1 MKTTKTTKTTKE
13 TKTAKEL
20 KGNLL
25 LIDDEAWFLASL
37 KEILKDEYAVHTAS
51 GGKEG
56 VQKYLDTKV
65 DLILLDLAM
74 PDMDGI
80 EVLQRIRE
88 VNPWI
93 PIIIMTG
100 HSTIERAETAASLG
114 VQGYIKKPFDG
125 EVLKEKIKELL
136 VLRDLGLVTEGLP
149 TLTVAT
155 TTGMKESTFKVIRY
169 LHNNYHRR
177 ISLKEIAKESS
188 QSVSN
193 LCRTFKE
200 GTGVTVLAYLQNL
213 RITMAKRLIEK
224 TNYSIATVAK
234 LIGMED
240 ESYFSRIFKREVG
253 DSPNRYRKSGH
264 FFV

>member
-1 MKTTKTTKTTKE
+1 MKKTKE
-13 TKTAKEL
+13 EKK
-20 KGNLL
+20 NLL
-25 LIDDEAWFLASL
+25 LIDDEAWFLESL
-37 KEILKDEYAVHTAS
+37 KEVLADTYNVHTAS
-51 GGKEG
+51 NGKDG
-56 VQKYLDTKV
+56 IQKYLDIRV

-74 PDMDGI
+74 PEMDGI

-93 PIIIMTG
+93 PVIIMTG

-114 VQGYIKKPFDG
+114 VQGYIKKPFDS
-125 EVLKEKIKELL
+125 EVLKEKIKEI
-136 VLRDLGLVTEGLP
+136 VALRELHLVTAGLP
-149 TLTVAT
+149 QMIVADT
-155 TTGMKESTFKVIRY
+155 EELKESTFIILKY

-177 ISLKEIAKESS
+177 IALKELAKESK

-200 GTGVTVLAYLQNL
+200 GTGITVLDYLQNL

-253 DSPNRYRKSGH
+253 TSPNRYRKSGH

>member
-1 MKTTKTTKTTKE
+1 MKTKE
-13 TKTAKEL
+13 EKKS
-20 KGNLL
+20 LL
-25 LIDDEAWFLASL
+25 LIDDETWFLESL
-37 KEILKDEYAVHTAS
+37 KEILGDEYDVLTAS
-51 GGKEG
+51 SGKEG
-56 VQKYLDTKV
+56 IQKYLDNRV
-65 DLILLDLAM
+65 ELILLDLAM
-74 PDMDGI
+74 PEMDGI

-93 PIIIMTG
+93 PVIIMTG

-114 VQGYIKKPFDG
+114 VQGYIKKPFDS
-125 EVLKEKIKELL
+125 EVLREKIKEILT
-136 VLRDLGLVTEGLP
+136 LRDLSPVTAGLP
-149 TLTVAT
+149 NIVITS
-155 TTGMKESTFKVIRY
+155 TGELKESTFIVLRY

-177 ISLKEIAKESS
+177 LSLKEIAKESN

-200 GTGVTVLAYLQNL
+200 GTGVTVLEYLQNL

-253 DSPNRYRKSGH
+253 TSPNRYRKSRH
-264 FFV
+264 FFI

>member
-1 MKTTKTTKTTKE
+1 MKTSKE
-13 TKTAKEL
+13 EKRS
-20 KGNLL
+20 LL
-25 LIDDEAWFLASL
+25 LIDDETWFLESL
-37 KEILKDEYAVHTAS
+37 KEILADEYEVITAA

-56 VQKYLDTKV
+56 VQKYLDNLV

-74 PDMDGI
+74 PEMDGI

-88 VNPWI
+88 INPWI
-93 PIIIMTG
+93 PVIIMTG

-114 VQGYIKKPFDG
+114 VQGYIKKPFDS
-125 EVLKEKIKELL
+125 EVLKEKIKE
-136 VLRDLGLVTEGLP
+136 VLAIKELGLVTVGLP
-149 TLTVAT
+149 AMIVTSTAEL
-155 TTGMKESTFKVIRY
+155 KEASYKVMRY

-177 ISLKEIAKESS
+177 LSLKDIARESN

-200 GTGVTVLAYLQNL
+200 GTGVTVLEYLQNL

-253 DSPNRYRKSGH
+253 TSPNRYRKSGH
-264 FFV
+264 FFI

>member
-1 MKTTKTTKTTKE
+1 MKKTKE
-13 TKTAKEL
+13 DKK
-20 KGNLL
+20 NLL
-25 LIDDEAWFLASL
+25 LIDDETWFLESL
-37 KEILKDEYAVHTAS
+37 KEVLGDTYNVYTAS

-56 VQKYLDTKV
+56 VQKYLDIRV

-74 PDMDGI
+74 PEMDGI

-88 VNPWI
+88 VNPWV
-93 PIIIMTG
+93 PVIIMTG

-114 VQGYIKKPFDG
+114 VQGYIKKPFDS
-125 EVLKEKIKELL
+125 EVLKEKIKDILA
-136 VLRDLGLVTEGLP
+136 LRDLNLVTAGLP
-149 TLTVAT
+149 AMIVANT
-155 TTGMKESTFKVIRY
+155 EDLKESTFIILKY

-177 ISLKEIAKESS
+177 IALKELAKESK

-200 GTGVTVLAYLQNL
+200 GTGITVLDYLQNL

-253 DSPNRYRKSGH
+253 TSPNRYRKSGH

>member
-1 MKTTKTTKTTKE
+1 MPIKK
-13 TKTAKEL
+13 AKEE
-20 KGNLL
+20 KKNLL
-25 LIDDEAWFLASL
+25 LIDDETWFLESL
-37 KEILKDEYAVHTAS
+37 KEVLGDTYNVHTAS
-51 GGKEG
+51 SGKEG
-56 VQKYLDTKV
+56 IQKYLDIRV

-74 PDMDGI
+74 PEMDGI

-93 PIIIMTG
+93 PVIIMTG

-114 VQGYIKKPFDG
+114 VQGYIKKPFDT
-125 EVLKEKIKELL
+125 EVLNEKIKNILALRELH
-136 VLRDLGLVTEGLP
+136 LVTAGLP
-149 TLTVAT
+149 EMIVVDTEDL
-155 TTGMKESTFKVIRY
+155 KESTFIILKY

-177 ISLKEIAKESS
+177 ISLKELAKESK

-200 GTGVTVLAYLQNL
+200 GTGITVLDYLQNL

-253 DSPNRYRKSGH
+253 TSPNRYRKSGH

>member
-1 MKTTKTTKTTKE
+1 MKTSKE
-13 TKTAKEL
+13 EKRS
-20 KGNLL
+20 LL
-25 LIDDEAWFLASL
+25 LIDDETWFLESL
-37 KEILKDEYAVHTAS
+37 KEILADEYEVITAA

-56 VQKYLDTKV
+56 VQKYLDNRV

-74 PDMDGI
+74 PEMDGI
-80 EVLQRIRE
+80 EVLQRVRE

-93 PIIIMTG
+93 PVIIMTG

-114 VQGYIKKPFDG
+114 VQGYIKKPFDS
-125 EVLKEKIKELL
+125 EVLKEKIKEILAL
-136 VLRDLGLVTEGLP
+136 KELGLVTAGLP
-149 TLTVAT
+149 TMVVTSTSEL
-155 TTGMKESTFKVIRY
+155 KESTYKVMRY

-177 ISLKEIAKESS
+177 LSLKEIAKESN

-200 GTGVTVLAYLQNL
+200 GTGVTVLEYLQNL

-253 DSPNRYRKSGH
+253 TSPNRYRKSGH
-264 FFV
+264 FFI

>member
-1 MKTTKTTKTTKE
+1 MPIKKTKE
-13 TKTAKEL
+13 EKK
-20 KGNLL
+20 NLL
-25 LIDDEAWFLASL
+25 LIDDETWFLESL
-37 KEILKDEYAVHTAS
+37 KEVLGDAYNVHTAS
-51 GGKEG
+51 SGKEG
-56 VQKYLDTKV
+56 VQKYLDIRV

-74 PDMDGI
+74 PEMDGI

-93 PIIIMTG
+93 PVIIMTG
-100 HSTIERAETAASLG
+100 HSTIERAETAAALG
-114 VQGYIKKPFDG
+114 VQGYIKKPFDT
-125 EVLKEKIKELL
+125 EVLNEKIKHILALRELH
-136 VLRDLGLVTEGLP
+136 LVTAGLP
-149 TLTVAT
+149 EMIVVDTEDL
-155 TTGMKESTFKVIRY
+155 KESTFIILKY

-177 ISLKEIAKESS
+177 ISLKELAKESK

-200 GTGVTVLAYLQNL
+200 GTGITVLDYLQNL

-253 DSPNRYRKSGH
+253 TSPNRYRKSGH

>member
-1 MKTTKTTKTTKE
+1 MKTQEEKRS
-13 TKTAKEL
+13 
-20 KGNLL
+20 L
-25 LIDDEAWFLASL
+25 LIVDDETWFLESL
-37 KEILKDEYAVHTAS
+37 KEILGDEYSVHTAS
-51 GGKEG
+51 SGKEG
-56 VQKYLDTKV
+56 IQKYLSTRV

-74 PDMDGI
+74 PEMDGI
-80 EVLQRIRE
+80 EVLQRVRE

-93 PIIIMTG
+93 PVVIMTG

-114 VQGYIKKPFDG
+114 VQGYIKKPFDS
-125 EVLKEKIKELL
+125 EVLRSKIKEILA
-136 VLRDLGLVTEGLP
+136 LRDISLVSVGLP
-149 TLTVAT
+149 KLTVT
-155 TTGMKESTFKVIRY
+155 TSAELKESTFKVIRY

-177 ISLKEIAKESS
+177 LSLKEIAKESG

-200 GTGVTVLAYLQNL
+200 GTGVTVLEYLQNL

-253 DSPNRYRKSGH
+253 TSPNRYRRSGH

>member
-1 MKTTKTTKTTKE
+1 MKTSKE
-13 TKTAKEL
+13 EKRS
-20 KGNLL
+20 LL
-25 LIDDEAWFLASL
+25 LIDDETWFLESL
-37 KEILKDEYAVHTAS
+37 KEILADEYEVNTAA

-56 VQKYLDTKV
+56 VQKYLDNRV

-74 PDMDGI
+74 PEMDGI
-80 EVLQRIRE
+80 EVLQRVRE

-93 PIIIMTG
+93 PVIIMTG

-114 VQGYIKKPFDG
+114 VQGYIKKPFDS
-125 EVLKEKIKELL
+125 EVLKEKIKEILAL
-136 VLRDLGLVTEGLP
+136 KELGLVTAGLP
-149 TLTVAT
+149 TMVVTSTSEL
-155 TTGMKESTFKVIRY
+155 KESTYKVMRY

-177 ISLKEIAKESS
+177 LSLKEIAKESN

-200 GTGVTVLAYLQNL
+200 GTGVTVLEYLQNL

-253 DSPNRYRKSGH
+253 TSPNRYRKSGH
-264 FFV
+264 FFI

>member
-1 MKTTKTTKTTKE
+1 MKTT
-13 TKTAKEL
+13 TAQEEK
-20 KGNLL
+20 KSLL
-25 LIDDEAWFLASL
+25 LIDDEIWFLESL
-37 KEILKDEYAVHTAS
+37 QEILGDTYDVHTAS
-51 GGKEG
+51 NGKDG
-56 VQKYLDTKV
+56 VQKYLDTRV
-65 DLILLDLAM
+65 DLIILDLAM

-93 PIIIMTG
+93 PVIIMTG
-100 HSTIERAETAASLG
+100 HSTIERAETAAALG
-114 VQGYIKKPFDG
+114 VQGYVKKPFDS
-125 EVLKEKIKELL
+125 EVLKEKINGILA
-136 VLRDLGLVTEGLP
+136 LRDINLVTTGLP
-149 TLTVAT
+149 NMIVSSSEDL
-155 TTGMKESTFKVIRY
+155 KESTFKVLKY

-177 ISLKEIAKESS
+177 LSLKEIAAESN

-200 GTGVTVLAYLQNL
+200 GTGVTVLEYLQNL
-213 RITMAKRLIEK
+213 RITMAKMLIEK

-253 DSPNRYRKSGH
+253 TSPNRYRKSGH

>member
-1 MKTTKTTKTTKE
+1 MKTSKE
-13 TKTAKEL
+13 EKRS
-20 KGNLL
+20 LL
-25 LIDDEAWFLASL
+25 LIDDETWFLESL
-37 KEILKDEYAVHTAS
+37 KEILADEYEVITAA

-56 VQKYLDTKV
+56 VQKYLDNRV

-74 PDMDGI
+74 PEMDGI
-80 EVLQRIRE
+80 EVLQRVRE

-93 PIIIMTG
+93 PVIIMTG

-114 VQGYIKKPFDG
+114 VQGYIKKPFDS
-125 EVLKEKIKELL
+125 EVLKEKIKEILAL
-136 VLRDLGLVTEGLP
+136 KELGLVTAGLP
-149 TLTVAT
+149 AMVVTSTAEL
-155 TTGMKESTFKVIRY
+155 KESTYKVMRY

-177 ISLKEIAKESS
+177 LSLKEIAKESN

-200 GTGVTVLAYLQNL
+200 GTGVTVLEYLQNL

-253 DSPNRYRKSGH
+253 TSPNRYRKSGH
-264 FFV
+264 FFI

>member
-1 MKTTKTTKTTKE
+1 MKTPKE
-13 TKTAKEL
+13 EKRS
-20 KGNLL
+20 LL
-25 LIDDEAWFLASL
+25 LIDDETWFLESL
-37 KEILKDEYAVHTAS
+37 KEILADEYDVITAA

-56 VQKYLDTKV
+56 VQKYLDNRV

-74 PDMDGI
+74 PEMDGI
-80 EVLQRIRE
+80 EVLQRVRE

-93 PIIIMTG
+93 PVIIMTG

-114 VQGYIKKPFDG
+114 VQGYIKKPFDS
-125 EVLKEKIKELL
+125 EVLKEKIKEILAL
-136 VLRDLGLVTEGLP
+136 KELGLVTAGLP
-149 TLTVAT
+149 TMVVTSTAEL
-155 TTGMKESTFKVIRY
+155 KESTYKVMRY

-177 ISLKEIAKESS
+177 LSLKEIAKESN

-200 GTGVTVLAYLQNL
+200 GTGVTVLEYLQNL

-253 DSPNRYRKSGH
+253 TSPNRYRKSGH
-264 FFV
+264 FFI

>member
-1 MKTTKTTKTTKE
+1 MKTSKE
-13 TKTAKEL
+13 EKR
-20 KGNLL
+20 NLL
-25 LIDDEAWFLASL
+25 LIDDETWFLESL
-37 KEILKDEYAVHTAS
+37 KEILADEYEVITAA

-56 VQKYLDTKV
+56 VQKYLDNLV

-74 PDMDGI
+74 PEMDGI
-80 EVLQRIRE
+80 EVLQRVRE

-93 PIIIMTG
+93 PVIIMTG

-114 VQGYIKKPFDG
+114 VQGYIKKPFDS
-125 EVLKEKIKELL
+125 EVLKEKIKEILAL
-136 VLRDLGLVTEGLP
+136 KELGLVTAGLP
-149 TLTVAT
+149 TMVVTSTAEL
-155 TTGMKESTFKVIRY
+155 KESTYKVMRY

-177 ISLKEIAKESS
+177 LSLKEIAKESN

-200 GTGVTVLAYLQNL
+200 GTGVTVLEYLQNL

-253 DSPNRYRKSGH
+253 TSPNRYRKSGH
-264 FFV
+264 FFI

>member
-1 MKTTKTTKTTKE
+1 MKTKNEKRS
-13 TKTAKEL
+13 
-20 KGNLL
+20 LL
-25 LIDDEAWFLASL
+25 LIDDETWFLESL
-37 KEILKDEYAVHTAS
+37 KEILSDDYDVYTAT

-56 VQKYLDTKV
+56 VQKYLDTRV
-65 DLILLDLAM
+65 DVILLDLAM
-74 PDMDGI
+74 PEMDGI

-93 PIIIMTG
+93 PVIIMTG
-100 HSTIERAETAASLG
+100 HSTIERAESAASLG
-114 VQGYIKKPFDG
+114 VQGYIKKPFDS
-125 EVLKEKIKELL
+125 EVLKEKITEILA
-136 VLRDLGLVTEGLP
+136 LRDLSPVTAGLP
-149 TLTVAT
+149 AMTISSPADL
-155 TTGMKESTFKVIRY
+155 KESTYTVLKY

-177 ISLKEIAKESS
+177 LSLKEISHESH

-200 GTGVTVLAYLQNL
+200 GTGVTVLEYLQNL

-224 TNYSIATVAK
+224 TNYSIATIAK

-253 DSPNRYRKSGH
+253 ISPNQFRKSGH
-264 FFV
+264 FFL

>member
-1 MKTTKTTKTTKE
+1 MKTKPEKRS
-13 TKTAKEL
+13 
-20 KGNLL
+20 LL
-25 LIDDEAWFLASL
+25 LIDDETWFLESL
-37 KEILKDEYAVHTAS
+37 KEILGEQYDVHIAA

-56 VQKYLDTKV
+56 VQMYLDTRV

-74 PDMDGI
+74 PEMDGI

-100 HSTIERAETAASLG
+100 HSTIERAESAASLG
-114 VQGYIKKPFDG
+114 VQGYIKKPFDS
-125 EVLKEKIKELL
+125 EVLKEKIKEVLT
-136 VLRDLGLVTEGLP
+136 LRDLNPVTAGLP
-149 TLTVAT
+149 AMIISSSNEL
-155 TTGMKESTFKVIRY
+155 KESSYKVMRY
-169 LHNNYHRR
+169 LHNNYHRKL
-177 ISLKEIAKESS
+177 SLKEIATESN

-200 GTGVTVLAYLQNL
+200 GTGVTVLEYLQNL
-213 RITMAKRLIEK
+213 RITMAKKLIEK

-253 DSPNRYRKSGH
+253 ASPNSFRKSGH
-264 FFV
+264 FFI

>member
-1 MKTTKTTKTTKE
+1 MKTSKE
-13 TKTAKEL
+13 EKR
-20 KGNLL
+20 NLL
-25 LIDDEAWFLASL
+25 LIDDETWFLESL
-37 KEILKDEYAVHTAS
+37 KEILADEYEVHTAA

-56 VQKYLDTKV
+56 VQKYLDNMV

-74 PDMDGI
+74 PEMDGI

-93 PIIIMTG
+93 PVIIMTG

-114 VQGYIKKPFDG
+114 VQGYIKKPFDS
-125 EVLKEKIKELL
+125 EVLKEKIKEILAIKE
-136 VLRDLGLVTEGLP
+136 LGLVTVGLP
-149 TLTVAT
+149 SMVVTSTAEL
-155 TTGMKESTFKVIRY
+155 KEASYKVMRY

-177 ISLKEIAKESS
+177 LSLKEIAKESN

-200 GTGVTVLAYLQNL
+200 GTGVTVLEYLQNL
-213 RITMAKRLIEK
+213 RITMAKRLIEN

-253 DSPNRYRKSGH
+253 TSPNRFRKSGH
-264 FFV
+264 FFI

>member
-1 MKTTKTTKTTKE
+1 MKTKSEKR
-13 TKTAKEL
+13 
-20 KGNLL
+20 NLL
-25 LIDDEAWFLASL
+25 LIDDETWFLESL
-37 KEILKDEYAVHTAS
+37 KEILGDLYTVHTAA

-74 PDMDGI
+74 PEMDGI
-80 EVLQRIRE
+80 EVLQRVRE

-93 PIIIMTG
+93 PVIIMTG
-100 HSTIERAETAASLG
+100 HSTIERAESAAALG
-114 VQGYIKKPFDG
+114 VQGYIKKPFDS
-125 EVLKEKIKELL
+125 EVLKEKITEILT
-136 VLRDLGLVTEGLP
+136 LRDLSPVTTGLP
-149 TLTVAT
+149 TMIVSSPKD
-155 TTGMKESTFKVIRY
+155 MKESTYKVLRY

-177 ISLKEIAKESS
+177 LSLKEIAKESS

-200 GTGVTVLAYLQNL
+200 GTGVTVLEYLQNL

-253 DSPNRYRKSGH
+253 VSPNQYRKSGH
-264 FFV
+264 FFL

>member
-1 MKTTKTTKTTKE
+1 MKKTKE
-13 TKTAKEL
+13 EKK
-20 KGNLL
+20 NLL
-25 LIDDEAWFLASL
+25 LIDDEAWFLESL
-37 KEILKDEYAVHTAS
+37 KEVLADTYNVHTAS
-51 GGKEG
+51 NGKDG
-56 VQKYLDTKV
+56 IQKYLNIRV

-74 PDMDGI
+74 PEMDGI

-93 PIIIMTG
+93 PVIIMTG

-114 VQGYIKKPFDG
+114 VQGYIKKPFDS
-125 EVLKEKIKELL
+125 EVLKEKIKEI
-136 VLRDLGLVTEGLP
+136 VALRDLHLVTAGLP
-149 TLTVAT
+149 QMIVADT
-155 TTGMKESTFKVIRY
+155 EELKESTFIILKY

-177 ISLKEIAKESS
+177 IALKELAKESK

-200 GTGVTVLAYLQNL
+200 GTGITVLDYLQNL

-253 DSPNRYRKSGH
+253 TSPNRYRKSGH

>member
-1 MKTTKTTKTTKE
+1 MKTSKE
-13 TKTAKEL
+13 EKRS
-20 KGNLL
+20 LL
-25 LIDDEAWFLASL
+25 LIDDETWFLESL
-37 KEILKDEYAVHTAS
+37 KEILADEYEVITAA

-56 VQKYLDTKV
+56 VQKYLDNRV
-65 DLILLDLAM
+65 DMILLDLAM
-74 PDMDGI
+74 PEMDGI
-80 EVLQRIRE
+80 EVLQRVRE

-93 PIIIMTG
+93 PVIIMTG

-114 VQGYIKKPFDG
+114 VQGYIKKPFDS
-125 EVLKEKIKELL
+125 EVLKEKIKEILAL
-136 VLRDLGLVTEGLP
+136 KELGLVTAGLP
-149 TLTVAT
+149 TMVVTSTAEL
-155 TTGMKESTFKVIRY
+155 KESTYKVMRY

-177 ISLKEIAKESS
+177 LSLKEIAKESN

-200 GTGVTVLAYLQNL
+200 GTGVTVLEYLQNL

-253 DSPNRYRKSGH
+253 TSPNRYRKSGH
-264 FFV
+264 FFI